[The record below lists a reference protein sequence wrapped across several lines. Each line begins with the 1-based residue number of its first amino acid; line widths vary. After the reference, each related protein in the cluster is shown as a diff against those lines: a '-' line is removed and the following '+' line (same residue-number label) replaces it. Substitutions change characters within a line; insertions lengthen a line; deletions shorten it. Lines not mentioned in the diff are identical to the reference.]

1 MTAKSLRRTAIAA
14 AAAIAVVIVTLR
26 TPGSPPAVPH
36 LDVVNRSEYT
46 VTVRVNGADR
56 DGAVYL
62 GSAQKQATTRFE
74 AIADQGP
81 NWRFRAAAQGAEAGE
96 WAVSRL
102 QLERAGWRVV
112 IPPQIAEHLRR
123 LGLPPT
129 P

>member
-1 MTAKSLRRTAIAA
+1 VTAKSLRRTAIAA

-26 TPGSPPAVPH
+26 TPGSPPAVSH

-46 VTVRVNGADR
+46 VTVRVRGADG

-62 GSAQKQATTRFE
+62 GSAQKQATTRFD
-74 AIADQGP
+74 AIADQGAR
-81 NWRFRAAAQGAEAGE
+81 WRFSAAAQGAEAGE

-112 IPPQIAEHLRR
+112 IPPQIAEYLRR